1 MCRESS
7 LAFFPNLPFAI
18 CHLPF
23 AICHLPFAICHLL
36 FAICHLSFA
45 NGDGKVDGTTLRTR
59 LIVNTTAGK
68 GYAGRVLP
76 EAQKYLAH
84 YGVNYD
90 LVHTKASG
98 QGVELAQEAALA
110 GYERVV
116 AMGGDGTT
124 DEVVNGLLLA
134 AEQGHEA
141 VLGVI
146 PVGSGNDFSYAV
158 GIPGDLEGAC
168 QRLAQGR
175 IRTVDV
181 IRATVDGEPRI
192 FDNSVGLGFDAD
204 VALETRKMKRVRGFL
219 MYLWGVFRV
228 LATNGRW
235 PYPMRITVD
244 GQPLPHQAVT
254 LITVANGPRAGGG
267 FYLTPD
273 AQPDDGL
280 LDVCVADRLGRLGIL
295 QLLPHAMR
303 GTHVDKKPVTML
315 QARHVLIE
323 GERGLP
329 GHVDGEVLC
338 TQGRRIEFEI
348 LPGRLKVWC

>member
-1 MCRESS
+1 
-7 LAFFPNLPFAI
+7 
-18 CHLPF
+18 
-23 AICHLPFAICHLL
+23 
-36 FAICHLSFA
+36 
-45 NGDGKVDGTTLRTR
+45 VRTQ
-59 LIVNTTAGK
+59 LIVNTTAGR
-68 GYAGRVLP
+68 GHAGKVLGQ
-76 EAQKYLAH
+76 AQTYLAR
-84 YGVNYD
+84 YGVDYD
-90 LVHTKASG
+90 LIRTEGPG
-98 QGVELAQEAALA
+98 QGVELALQSATA

-116 AMGGDGTT
+116 VVGGDGTT
-124 DEVVNGLLLA
+124 DEVANGLLLA

-146 PVGSGNDFSYAV
+146 PAGSGNDFAHAV

-168 QRLAQGR
+168 RRLTAGR
-175 IRTVDV
+175 VRTVDM
-181 IRATVDGEPRI
+181 IRVTVDGQPRI
-192 FDNSVGLGFDAD
+192 FDNSVGIGYDAD
-204 VALETRKMKRVRGFL
+204 VALETYKIKLVHGFP

-228 LATNGRW
+228 LAANSKW

-244 GQPLPHQAVT
+244 GQRLPHRAVT

-280 LDVCVADRLGRLGIL
+280 LDVCVADQLGRLGIL
-295 QLLPHAMR
+295 RLLPQAMK

-338 TQGRRIEFEI
+338 TEGRRIEFEI